1 VLTLDPSH
9 FLQGAHKNEDFDI
22 VFPYVNNV
30 HLRDTGIGPGE
41 FQVRVGQGRVD
52 YARIVDKLERYGYN
66 RALTVAIID
75 RIENPFDREVEVRKL
90 KLLLETLI

>member
-1 VLTLDPSH
+1 M
-9 FLQGAHKNEDFDI
+9 
-22 VFPYVNNV
+22 
-30 HLRDTGIGPGE
+30 HLRDTGVGPAS
-41 FQVRVGQGRVD
+41 FRFASVR
-52 YARIVDKLERYGYN
+52 ARSITPGSSTQLQRYGYN